1 MPTLPMVGDELAGY
15 RLRGVLGRGGMSVVY
30 EAENPRLGSTVAL
43 KVLAPELATDDVFRA
58 RFLKES
64 RTAASLNHPNVIP
77 IYDMGAHED
86 LLFIAMRYVAG
97 QDLRAVLKAK
107 HVLAPEQT
115 VLVCGQAGRAL
126 DVAHRHGLVHRDVK
140 PGNILV
146 EHGADEDEPDH
157 IYLTDFGITKHT
169 ASRSGLTATG
179 EFMGTI
185 DYIAPEQI
193 QGRPVDGRAD
203 IYSLGCVMYEC
214 LTGRVPFAKDVDAA
228 VIWAHVEEMATT
240 PSSLQPTLPREIDE
254 VIGRALAKDPADRYA
269 TCREFIAAARGAIGA
284 PAAPDTGTSH
294 TATILAGPAAAA
306 AAAAA
311 ATAAAP
317 ATGRDVTAPQQ
328 APGYFPPAPP
338 GPAREGSAGGGA
350 PPAGPP
356 PGGKPRI
363 RLDRR
368 LVAGLSA
375 LALVIVAV
383 GGFLIYR
390 STTGGSPTP
399 TPSGS
404 PTAAAQT
411 GWRLGAASP
420 FPVQQLH
427 AAVLDGKIWL
437 AGGLTGNSEAT
448 DKATDKTEYYDLAS
462 SKWHAGPGL
471 PFAVHH
477 AMLVSYQ
484 GKLWLIGGFQP
495 SGPNLEAAASNKV
508 LFLDPAKGGWVEAPP
523 LHHARAAGA
532 AVVVGNE
539 IVVAGGRTGGQH
551 PGEVKQTE
559 IFNGK
564 SWHDAPNIPV
574 PGDHLGAVTDG
585 TFLYTLGG
593 RTLEASTN
601 NNAVQRF
608 DPATGQWTQLTH
620 LPVANSD
627 MGAAYV
633 GGQLITFGG
642 ENGLKVFNTVRAYN
656 LASKT
661 WSTLPNMAQ
670 ARHGMGV
677 AVINNTIY
685 AIDGASL
692 PGHNGSTNTL
702 QTLVATPPP
711 SPIQVSGVW
720 TAGHFS
726 QFPVQQLP
734 AAVLNQS
741 QIWVAGGLTGNSE
754 ATDTA
759 TNKTEWYD
767 TQLHVW
773 SKGPSLPFAVHHAMM
788 VNYKGQLW
796 LIGGFRPQGNNLEA
810 AASDQ
815 VLKLDAATQRW
826 VSGPPLHHARAAGA
840 AVVVGNQ
847 IVVVGG
853 RTGGQHPGEVKQT
866 EIFNGKSWHDATDIP
881 VPGDHLA
888 AVTDGTYLYA
898 LGGRTLEASSNHN
911 AVQRFDPANNT
922 WTQLTPL
929 PVANS
934 DFGAAYL
941 GGELITFGGENGLK
955 VFGTVQAYNLASK
968 SWSTL
973 PSLKFARHGMAAT
986 VVGKTVYAI
995 DGASLPG
1002 HNGSANSVQLLRF
1015 ITK

>member
-1 MPTLPMVGDELAGY
+1 MPTLPMVGDELAGH

-77 IYDMGAHED
+77 IYDMGTHED

-107 HVLAPEQT
+107 HVLAPEQAL
-115 VLVCGQAGRAL
+115 LVCGQAGRAL

-146 EHGADEDEPDH
+146 EHGADEEEPDH
-157 IYLTDFGITKHT
+157 IYLTDFGITKHA

-228 VIWAHVEEMATT
+228 VIWAHVEEMPTT

-254 VIGRALAKDPADRYA
+254 VIGKALAKDPADRYA
-269 TCREFIAAARGAIGA
+269 TCREFIAAARGALGA
-284 PAAPDTGTSH
+284 PAATGTGTSH

-317 ATGRDVTAPQQ
+317 ASGREVTAPQQ

-338 GPAREGSAGGGA
+338 GPARERTPGGA

-383 GGFLIYR
+383 GGFLIYQ
-390 STTGGSPTP
+390 STTGGSSTP
-399 TPSGS
+399 TASGS
-404 PTAAAQT
+404 PTVAPQA

-437 AGGLTGNSEAT
+437 AGGLTGSSEST
-448 DKATDKTEYYDLAS
+448 DTPTNKTEYYDLATG
-462 SKWHAGPGL
+462 KWHPGPDL

-477 AMLVSYQ
+477 AILVAYQ
-484 GKLWLIGGFQP
+484 GKLWLIGGFLSQ
-495 SGPNLEAAASNKV
+495 GHNLELAASSKV
-508 LFLDPAKGGWVEAPP
+508 LTLDPAKGRWVPGP
-523 LHHARAAGA
+523 SLNHARTAAA
-532 AVVVGNE
+532 AAVVGNE
-539 IVVAGGRTGGQH
+539 IVVMGGRTGGKT

-564 SWHDAPNIPV
+564 SWKD
-574 PGDHLGAVTDG
+574 
-585 TFLYTLGG
+585 
-593 RTLEASTN
+593 
-601 NNAVQRF
+601 
-608 DPATGQWTQLTH
+608 
-620 LPVANSD
+620 
-627 MGAAYV
+627 
-633 GGQLITFGG
+633 
-642 ENGLKVFNTVRAYN
+642 
-656 LASKT
+656 
-661 WSTLPNMAQ
+661 
-670 ARHGMGV
+670 
-677 AVINNTIY
+677 
-685 AIDGASL
+685 
-692 PGHNGSTNTL
+692 
-702 QTLVATPPP
+702 
-711 SPIQVSGVW
+711 
-720 TAGHFS
+720 
-726 QFPVQQLP
+726 
-734 AAVLNQS
+734 
-741 QIWVAGGLTGNSE
+741 
-754 ATDTA
+754 
-759 TNKTEWYD
+759 
-767 TQLHVW
+767 
-773 SKGPSLPFAVHHAMM
+773 
-788 VNYKGQLW
+788 
-796 LIGGFRPQGNNLEA
+796 
-810 AASDQ
+810 AAS
-815 VLKLDAATQRW
+815 
-826 VSGPPLHHARAAGA
+826 
-840 AVVVGNQ
+840 
-847 IVVVGG
+847 
-853 RTGGQHPGEVKQT
+853 
-866 EIFNGKSWHDATDIP
+866 IP

-888 AVTDGTYLYA
+888 AVTDGKYVYV
-898 LGGRTLEASSNHN
+898 LGGRTFKASANHN
-911 AVQRFDPANNT
+911 AVQRFDPATNA

-934 DFGAAYL
+934 DFGAAYV
-941 GGELITFGGENGLK
+941 GGQLITFGGENGLK

-968 SWSTL
+968 TWSTL
-973 PSLKFARHGMAAT
+973 PSMADPRHGMGAA
-986 VVGKTVYAI
+986 VVGNTIYSI

-1002 HNGSANSVQLLRF
+1002 HNGSTNTLQTFVATVPPTPVQVSGVWTGGHFAPFPVQQLPAAVLNGSQVWVAGGLTGSSEATNKTEYYDTVLRVWSPGPPLPFAVHHAMMVNYRGQLYLIGGFLSQGHNLELAASNKVLKLDTATSRWVEAPPLHHARAAGAAVVVNNEIVVVGGRTGGQHPGEVAQTEIFNGTSWHDAASIPVPGDHLAAVTDGTDVYALGGRTLKASANHSAVQRFDPATNTWTQLTHLPVANSDFGAAYLGGQLIIFGGENGL
-1015 ITK
+1015 TVYKTV